1 MNEQLNKSKAM
12 YTLEE
17 VKKKCQENIWLK
29 TGGVDFE
36 DDPGMELDYD
46 YCLKTCE
53 TIEEL
58 EKKFKQGNWAIRQGF
73 AFERLLFVNQ
83 VNGSDEWWTCYKHED
98 GRIEDFESI
107 TFAGFINRGAFKL
120 LIEKL
125 LKGPDDYWEREVK
138 EGA

>member
-1 MNEQLNKSKAM
+1 MSGKM

-17 VKKKCQENIWLK
+17 VKKKCQENSWLK
-29 TGGVDFE
+29 IGGYDFQ
-36 DDPGMELDYD
+36 DDPGMESDYD

-73 AFERLLFVNQ
+73 AFDRLLFVNQ

-107 TFAGFINRGAFKL
+107 TFAGIIKRGQFEEY
-120 LIEKL
+120 IRNL
-125 LKGPDDYWEREVK
+125 LKGPDAYWERDEK
-138 EGA
+138 REGA